1 MRNSYTR
8 FYALVLLTFGTLTFL
23 PHTFAQGAAPENM
36 VRLVYFLPNDRSVRP
51 ERVEAF
57 RQLIKDAQEFY
68 ADQME
73 SHGYGRKTF
82 NIETEANGTPIVHR
96 IDGKFNENHY
106 YTGVSDFKIWEEI
119 YEHFDDLQH
128 IYLIAIDLSQETLN
142 DGGSCGLGGIGFLPI
157 GGEAWGAF
165 GGKFSIRHRHETSG
179 EEALGGSAII
189 PASGHCFYDTKYTQN
204 HKIRVTTHELGH
216 AFGLDH
222 DFRGGKWNNDT
233 VMGGRAFHLSSCA
246 AEWLSVHRFFNTKPI
261 DKNQRGSV
269 SLLGLR
275 ASERSEIHLRFQ
287 VNDPNGLHQA
297 QLLVPEDGS
306 WGPLMLVDCQELDG
320 QTQTVEFVTTELAA
334 ISPDRVVLQFMDDL
348 GYITWATIRVDIAS
362 LLPRPKVVSIP
373 DRNLAAAVRKTL
385 GLTSNAQI
393 TDQAMQKLTR
403 LEAKERRIKSLTGL
417 EYATQLEFLELRR
430 NQITDIRPLTNLKS
444 LKELILEVNNIRDI
458 RPLANLTQLTLLYI
472 AANPIS
478 DFTPLLNLTKLE
490 HLALWSNGIRDITL
504 VADKIQLRRLYLWD
518 NKIRDVSPLANL
530 TQLQELHLERNQIRD
545 VSPLTGLVNLEI
557 LKLSGNP
564 IQDTSPL
571 ANLTKLREVD
581 IEIRKPT
588 PVVKITAA
596 QRPPMYWVDAEAGT
610 LHRLVGNKVENLLP
624 NVQNATNLAVDA
636 ASNKIYWAEQTGK
649 NRGRIRG
656 ANLDGSSLQTLA
668 TSLSV
673 PTGIALDAAKDKL
686 YWTNTSGRV
695 KRVNVNGKQNQAL
708 IKNLKAPSNITLD
721 IAGGKLYW
729 TEASERIRRANLNGK
744 SLQNIASDLDPIS
757 GIAIAGQKIYWTEV
771 TSGGGGKIRRANL
784 NGSNANTLAKLW
796 HAPLSIAIDPVGN
809 KLYWTE
815 SNGRI
820 RRANLNGKQIQ
831 NVVSGLSTPINIVLG
846 SARDA
851 PAAAPTQVAEIP
863 DQTVLLANYPNPF
876 NPETWIPYQLAKASD
891 VKITIYDMHGA
902 VVRQLELGHQ
912 SQGFYT
918 SRSRAAYWDGC
929 NNQGERVASGIY
941 FYQLETDTISSTRKM
956 LILK

>member
-275 ASERSEIHLRFQ
+275 ASERSKIHLRFQ

-373 DRNLAAAVRKTL
+373 DQNLAAVVRKAL
-385 GLTSNAQI
+385 DLTPNAQI

-403 LEAKERRIKSLTGL
+403 LEARESQIKDIKGLEHATQLTELRLYKNQIRDINPLSKLTGL
-417 EYATQLEFLELRR
+417 KFLDLDQ
-430 NQITDIRPLTNLKS
+430 NQIRNIRPLTELTQLEGLYIGGNEINNQGVQLLTNLTGLKWLS
-444 LKELILEVNNIRDI
+444 LYGNQIRNIN
-458 RPLANLTQLTLLYI
+458 PLANLT
-472 AANPIS
+472 
-478 DFTPLLNLTKLE
+478 KLE
-490 HLALWSNGIRDITL
+490 GLLLGN
-504 VADKIQLRRLYLWD
+504 
-518 NKIRDVSPLANL
+518 
-530 TQLQELHLERNQIRD
+530 NQIRD
-545 VSPLTGLVNLEI
+545 VSPLAGLANLEI
-557 LKLSGNP
+557 LELRGNP

-588 PVVKITAA
+588 PVVQVAAA
-596 QRPPMYWVDAEAGT
+596 QRPPMYWIDAEAGT

-695 KRVNVNGKQNQAL
+695 KQVNVNGKQNQAL

-876 NPETWIPYQLAKASD
+876 NPETWIPYQLAKAGD
-891 VKITIYDMHGA
+891 VKITIYDVRGI
-902 VVRQLELGHQ
+902 VVRRLELGHQ
-912 SQGFYT
+912 PQGFYT
-918 SRSRAAYWDGC
+918 SRSRAAYWDGR
-929 NNQGERVASGIY
+929 NELGERVASGIY
-941 FYQLETDTISSTRKM
+941 FYQLQADNVSSMRKM